1 MVFCFHNVDGC
12 KGKGKEQVVKVSDD
26 DGKGNDD
33 DDDDLFNIDLFLFY
47 ADSFGDVWG
56 FNT

>member
-26 DGKGNDD
+26 DGTGNDD
-33 DDDDLFNIDLFLFY
+33 DDEWSL
-47 ADSFGDVWG
+47 
-56 FNT
+56 